1 MTKCSV
7 DRLGWSMHSGASGV
21 ACLERVYG
29 RAAPDAP
36 ERLYDQGATPDMTKQ
51 QELHDFQLLGR
62 NLLQARPI
70 EAQVRLNDFRRG
82 ATEPL
87 IERDILQ
94 DLRGEH
100 LQEDHA
106 GGADVG
112 NDFFTAYLIGFG
124 PPSLARVLPGSF
136 YLHTLRLPPKS
147 YTATGSRAGGA
158 MNSGPT
164 GFLIVSRR
172 IRSTS
177 A

>member
-21 ACLERVYG
+21 TCLERVYG

-100 LQEDHA
+100 LQEDHVGVPGVLDIVA
-106 GGADVG
+106 G
-112 NDFFTAYLIGFG
+112 
-124 PPSLARVLPGSF
+124 
-136 YLHTLRLPPKS
+136 
-147 YTATGSRAGGA
+147 
-158 MNSGPT
+158 
-164 GFLIVSRR
+164 
-172 IRSTS
+172 IRGT
-177 A
+177 